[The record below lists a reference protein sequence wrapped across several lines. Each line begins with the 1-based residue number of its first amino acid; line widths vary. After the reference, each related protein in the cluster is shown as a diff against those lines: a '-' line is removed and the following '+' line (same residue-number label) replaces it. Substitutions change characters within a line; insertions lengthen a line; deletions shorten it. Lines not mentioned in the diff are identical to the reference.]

1 MKKAIGKKAKN
12 NFTSGKIIFY
22 LCIIYISYVFIRYI
36 VEVQVLKHYGICK
49 KGIIT
54 NERFTSRYSNPSL
67 MYKFNYKG
75 EIFEGLS
82 LTDDVKQIGDS
93 ICIVFLESYPSIR
106 RPLTFFDYN
115 ETKCNCK

>member
-1 MKKAIGKKAKN
+1 MKKTIGKKEKN
-12 NFTSGKIIFY
+12 NFTSGKIFFY
-22 LCIIYISYVFIRYI
+22 ICIIFICYVFIRYV
-36 VEVQVLKHYGICK
+36 VEIQLLKHYGICK

-54 NERFTSRYSNPSL
+54 EERFTSRYTNPSL
-67 MYKFNYKG
+67 MYRFKYKG

-82 LTDDVKQIGDS
+82 LTDNEKLIGDS

-106 RPLTFFDYN
+106 RPITFFDYN